1 MFSSLK
7 HRRGFTLVELLIAL
21 TILGEIATFS
31 IPKVIN
37 AQQRGAWNAEGKEA
51 ISTIAATYQVYKM
64 NNQVSSSTGT
74 TDLASYF
81 NYTKAVTSGLVD
93 HVTGQTSLDCS
104 AQPCYQLH
112 NGGMLV
118 LGGSTFGATNS
129 TNYIHFFFD
138 PDSRYSGTTN
148 GQGKAITIILY
159 FNGRVSTGAE
169 RKTGDITYLAGSPQN
184 WGPDPSTDWFSW

>member
-1 MFSSLK
+1 LLSFCLYRK
-7 HRRGFTLVELLIAL
+7 GFTLAELLICLA
-21 TILGEIATFS
+21 ILAEIATFT
-31 IPKVIN
+31 IPKIIT
-37 AQQRGAWNAEGKEA
+37 AQQNGAWKAEGKE
-51 ISTIAATYQVYKM
+51 TIATIANAYQLYKM

-74 TDLASYF
+74 TNLVTF
-81 NYTKAVTSGLVD
+81 LNYTKAVTSGLVD

-118 LGGSTFGATNS
+118 LGGSTFGSTNT

-138 PDSRYSGTTN
+138 PDSQYSGTTN
-148 GQGKAITIILY
+148 GPGKAITLVLY
-159 FNGRVSTGAE
+159 FNGRVATGAE
-169 RKTGDITYLAGSPQN
+169 RQTGHITYLAGSPQN